1 MKKILFL
8 LMAIGYSLSGNAQ
21 IKSAKIQA
29 SGLTCSMCSNA
40 INKSLKAV
48 SFIEKVESDVET
60 STFEVTFKEN
70 EKVDLDAVQMA
81 VENAGFSVAQLL
93 FTMNVGS
100 LVMKN
105 ATETTLHGHQFYFVN
120 VKDKILTGDVE
131 FRVLGKSFMSS
142 REYKKIKDKLKSDTT
157 APVLNITM

>member
-8 LMAIGYSLSGNAQ
+8 LIAIGYSQLGTAQ

-60 STFEVTFKEN
+60 STFEVTFKEK
-70 EKVDLDAVQMA
+70 ERVDLNAVQQA
-81 VENAGFSVAQLL
+81 VEDAGFSVAQLL
-93 FTMNVGS
+93 FTMNVDS
-100 LVMKN
+100 LAMKN
-105 ATETTLHGHQFYFVN
+105 VTEATLFGHQFYFVN
-120 VKDKILTGDVE
+120 VKDKTLSGEVE
-131 FRVLGKSFMSS
+131 FKVLGKAFMSS
-142 REYKKIKDKLKSDTT
+142 RAYKKIKDKLKTDSST
-157 APVLNITM
+157 PVLNITM